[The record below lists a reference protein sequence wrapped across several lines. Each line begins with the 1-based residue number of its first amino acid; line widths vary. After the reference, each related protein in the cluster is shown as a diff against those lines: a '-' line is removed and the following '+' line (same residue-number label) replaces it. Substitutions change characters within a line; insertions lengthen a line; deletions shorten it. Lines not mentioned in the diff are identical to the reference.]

1 MLGTKIEKKN
11 IDYRKY
17 SQIAGWCNENDV
29 SIADR
34 GDYYEVVEIPTLL
47 AAEKIAILDK
57 EYSEK
62 IGNMEIEMAKAKAI
76 EDEELYA
83 DLKTER
89 EELISEYTKKRSEI

>member
-11 IDYRKY
+11 IDYKKY
-17 SQIAGWCNENDV
+17 SQIASWCNENDA